1 MIPAFLL
8 KHWGSLAIVAGIIAL
23 TSAVYLKGRSDEA
36 SNAQQKFRDAIFD
49 QLKERNVTDEDIS
62 NMPDPDLCRAIG
74 GQLRPDGR
82 CI

>member
-8 KHWGSLAIVAGIIAL
+8 KHWGSIAIVLGVIAL
-23 TSAVYLKGRSDEA
+23 TSGIYFKGRSDEA
-36 SNAQQKFRDAIFD
+36 GNAQQEFRDAIFD
-49 QLKERNVTDEDIS
+49 QLKERNVTDEALS
-62 NMPDPDLCRAIG
+62 NMSDLDLCRAIG

>member
-8 KHWGSLAIVAGIIAL
+8 KNWGSIAIVIGVIVLASGI
-23 TSAVYLKGRSDEA
+23 YLKGRSDEA
-36 SNAQQKFRDAIFD
+36 GNAQQEFRDAIFD
-49 QLKERNVTDEDIS
+49 QLKERNVTDEAIG